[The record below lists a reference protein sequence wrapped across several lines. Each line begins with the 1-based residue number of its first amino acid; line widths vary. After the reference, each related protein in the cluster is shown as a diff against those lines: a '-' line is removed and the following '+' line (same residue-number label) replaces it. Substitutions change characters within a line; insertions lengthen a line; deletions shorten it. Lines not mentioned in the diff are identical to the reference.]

1 MCGFLTEGSP
11 IRGLTGMKGF
21 RLSCLL
27 PSDRPVIS
35 PPPGSEAA
43 AYWPFSVHSHR
54 SQPPFCL
61 LRPTPAT
68 PPTQQLCPQT
78 EGLVGFI
85 LLCSVLNLQHRTQ
98 ILLVPQFFLQE
109 KGNTVRWTV
118 CGLKDRTQPVSTFMY
133 MLLETL
139 LPKWSKFTPCT
150 SRPDIHNHW
159 ELLSLRFTQS
169 QFVLSVRLYKVRFS
183 STLGG
188 ANTNAK
194 YYCCFDAVLNWDKK
208 NPLLSCFGFS
218 SVSTTQK
225 KKAVESSPQKYV
237 AELK

>member
-1 MCGFLTEGSP
+1 MLLLLCFGEFSPPPHPATDSLLYKFSSAKTCVTYAFQGNGTILHFCFRNPNCVCGFLTEGSP

-35 PPPGSEAA
+35 PPPPPGSEAA

-98 ILLVPQFFLQE
+98 ILLVSQFFLQE

-159 ELLSLRFTQS
+159 ELLSLRFT
-169 QFVLSVRLYKVRFS
+169 
-183 STLGG
+183 
-188 ANTNAK
+188 
-194 YYCCFDAVLNWDKK
+194 
-208 NPLLSCFGFS
+208 
-218 SVSTTQK
+218 
-225 KKAVESSPQKYV
+225 
-237 AELK
+237 